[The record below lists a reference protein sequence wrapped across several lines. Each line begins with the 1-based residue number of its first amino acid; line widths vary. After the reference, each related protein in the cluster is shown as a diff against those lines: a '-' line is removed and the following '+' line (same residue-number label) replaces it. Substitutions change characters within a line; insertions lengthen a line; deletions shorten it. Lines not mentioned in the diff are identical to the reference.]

1 MPELSPD
8 IVTAHKTPRLSNME
22 ALRIIAMSMI
32 LVHHFFVHGLTAGR
46 THDTLFYI
54 VNSFIF
60 SGVNIFFLIS
70 GHFTIHFSSKGLV
83 KLILTIMFFG
93 AVNLLIL
100 FFLGVRVTPTACTTT
115 LFYPISGSKYWFM
128 KVYLLLYITSP
139 ILNAGLKAID
149 RRLLR
154 NLLIVIVCF
163 SYYMQ
168 GSHFAMSYMQGFTLY
183 CIGYYLGHYDVACRT
198 SRTLLLMGFFLF
210 CAISSAGSLVA
221 KINASSMLSFFTTY
235 RNIFILLSA
244 ICLYL
249 YFSKLN
255 FTNRFVNSI
264 ASASLGC
271 YLLQDGYIGIN
282 WLYARQIDFFK
293 THGYSW
299 ELAGFFATIFIVI
312 WISSFLLTKLSNRPI
327 TWLAQKA
334 ANLFDAIYL
343 KVSTLRWIRKHS
355 P

>member
-1 MPELSPD
+1 MPESKPD
-8 IVTAHKTPRLSNME
+8 TVAVRKTPRLSNME

-32 LVHHFFVHGLTAGR
+32 LVHHFFVHGLTSGR

-54 VNSFIF
+54 INSFIF

-93 AVNLLIL
+93 TVNLLTL
-100 FFLGVRVTPTACTTT
+100 FFLGVRVTPTACITT
-115 LFYPISGSKYWFM
+115 LFYPISGSNYWFM

-139 ILNAGLKAID
+139 ILNAGLKTID
-149 RRLLR
+149 RRRLR
-154 NLLIVIVCF
+154 NLLIVIVFFC
-163 SYYMQ
+163 YYMR
-168 GSHFAMSYMQGFTLY
+168 GGHFVMSYMQGFTLY
-183 CIGYYLGHYDVACRT
+183 CIGYYLGHYDIAHKT
-198 SRTLLLMGFFLF
+198 SGTWLLMGFFLF
-210 CAISSAGSLVA
+210 CAISSAGSLIA
-221 KINASSMLSFFTTY
+221 KSNAPSGLSFFTTY

-255 FTNRFVNSI
+255 FTNRFVNHL

-271 YLLQDGYIGIN
+271 YLLQDGYIGLN

-299 ELAGFFATIFIVI
+299 ELAGLFAGIFIVI
-312 WISSFLLTKLSNRPI
+312 WATSFILTKLSRHPI
-327 TWLAQKA
+327 SWLAEKA
-334 ANLFDAIYL
+334 SGLFYAICL
-343 KVSTLRWIRKHS
+343 KVAKLK
-355 P
+355 